1 MTWTNE
7 DGLVVRFGTERSDSA
22 TSGQVAA
29 IKEYIVLDLPDATV
43 LPTVSGGL
51 LTVTG
56 VYPAE
61 DSPRIPANSVIT
73 NAWMVATT
81 DFTSA
86 GAATLDIGLIDAA
99 GAIID
104 IDGIAVDIALATLVD
119 GAGVGVTGCA
129 GAYVANAGA
138 AGQLVDAD
146 AWPVFTYVAAAYTA
160 GAGKLIVEYIKVA

>member
-29 IKEYIVLDLPDATV
+29 IKEYIVLDLPDATA
-43 LPTVSGGL
+43 LPLVGAIAA
-51 LTVTG
+51 
-56 VYPAE
+56 PAE
-61 DSPRIPANSVIT
+61 DAPRIPASSIIT

-81 DFTSA
+81 DFTSG
-86 GAATLDIGLIDAA
+86 GAATMDIGLMDAA
-99 GAIID
+99 GSIID

-129 GAYVANAGA
+129 GAYVANAGG

-146 AWPVFTYVAAAYTA
+146 AWPVITYVANAYTA
-160 GAGKLIVEYIKVA
+160 GAGKLIVEYVRVA

>member
-29 IKEYIVLDLPDATV
+29 IKEYIVLDLPDATA
-43 LPTVSGGL
+43 LPLVGAIAA
-51 LTVTG
+51 
-56 VYPAE
+56 PAE
-61 DSPRIPANSVIT
+61 DAPRIPASSVIT

-81 DFTSA
+81 DFTSG
-86 GAATLDIGLIDAA
+86 GAATMDIGLMDAA
-99 GAIID
+99 GSVID

-119 GAGVGVTGCA
+119 GAGVGVTACA
-129 GAYVANAGA
+129 GAYVANAGG

-146 AWPVFTYVAAAYTA
+146 AWPVITYVAAAYTA
-160 GAGKLIVEYIKVA
+160 GAGKLIVEYVKVA

>member
-29 IKEYIVLDLPDATV
+29 IKEYIVLDLPDATA
-43 LPTVSGGL
+43 LPLVGAIAA
-51 LTVTG
+51 
-56 VYPAE
+56 PAE
-61 DSPRIPANSVIT
+61 DAPRIPASSIIT

-81 DFTSA
+81 DFTSG
-86 GAATLDIGLIDAA
+86 GAATMDIGLMDAA
-99 GAIID
+99 GSVID

-129 GAYVANAGA
+129 GAYVANAGG

-146 AWPVFTYVAAAYTA
+146 AWPVITYVAAAYTA
-160 GAGKLIVEYIKVA
+160 GAGKLIVEYVRVA

>member
-29 IKEYIVLDLPDATV
+29 IKEYIVLDLPDATA
-43 LPTVSGGL
+43 LPLVGAIAA
-51 LTVTG
+51 
-56 VYPAE
+56 PAE
-61 DSPRIPANSVIT
+61 DAPRIPASSIIT

-81 DFTSA
+81 DFTSG
-86 GAATLDIGLIDAA
+86 GAATMDIGLMDAA
-99 GAIID
+99 GSVID

-129 GAYVANAGA
+129 GAYVANAGG

-146 AWPVFTYVAAAYTA
+146 AWPVITYVAAAYTA
-160 GAGKLIVEYIKVA
+160 GAGKLIVEYVKVA

>member
-29 IKEYIVLDLPDATV
+29 IKEYIVLDLPDATA
-43 LPTVSGGL
+43 LPLVGDIAA
-51 LTVTG
+51 
-56 VYPAE
+56 PAE
-61 DSPRIPANSVIT
+61 DAPRIPASSIIT

-81 DFTSA
+81 DFTSG
-86 GAATLDIGLIDAA
+86 GAATMDIGLMDAA
-99 GAIID
+99 GSVID

-129 GAYVANAGA
+129 GAYVANAGG

-146 AWPVFTYVAAAYTA
+146 AWPVITYVANAYTA
-160 GAGKLIVEYIKVA
+160 GAGKLIVEYVRVA

>member
-29 IKEYIVLDLPDATV
+29 IKEYIVLDLPDATA
-43 LPTVSGGL
+43 LPLVGAIAA
-51 LTVTG
+51 
-56 VYPAE
+56 PAE
-61 DSPRIPANSVIT
+61 DAPRIPASSIIT

-81 DFTSA
+81 DFTSG
-86 GAATLDIGLIDAA
+86 GAATMDIGLMDAA
-99 GAIID
+99 GSVID

-129 GAYVANAGA
+129 GAYVANAGG

-146 AWPVFTYVAAAYTA
+146 AWPVITYVANAYTA
-160 GAGKLIVEYIKVA
+160 GAGKLIVEYVKVA